1 MTGITSRSSHVV
13 AAPLNRMMK
22 DNQSVAGHLR
32 LHGWLLLVWFL
43 ASFGIVF
50 FARDLDRFFAGG
62 PFVYLFTAQGSLL
75 IFIAIVAV
83 FAWVANRRDGE
94 LVIDDLAYSTYKHRL
109 HRRFVGYVVCLLL
122 FLLALAFAER
132 WGLKKAWIG
141 AIFLFSTASLYA
153 VIGIYGRTSEASE
166 YYVAGRRIPAVYNG
180 MATAA
185 DWMSAA
191 SFLSMAGGLY
201 LQGFAGSESQP
212 GGLVYVLGWTG
223 GFCLVALLVAPY
235 LRKLGLYTIPDY
247 FGVRFGGYW
256 PRMIAAFA
264 AVLCSFTYVVAQIYG
279 VGLITSR
286 LMGVQFEV
294 GILLGLG
301 GVLVCSFLGG
311 MRAVTWTQVTQYVV
325 LMLAFLIPVTWLSYK
340 QLGNPFAPWVYGQ
353 QLQKIAALEQ
363 QLSYAPAELQVIN
376 EYARRARGYEL
387 KLLDVE
393 TALEVDRKE
402 LKKKINSLNEQQADE
417 SVIVAARREL
427 AALPKD
433 VVSARERWTHAMQAN
448 LERSQPLGGMPLHAK
463 PFAGNPQGDAAEVK
477 VFEGSRRNFL
487 ALMFCLM
494 VGTAGLPHL
503 LTRFY
508 TTRTVAEARTS
519 VAWSLFFIA
528 LLYLSAPALAVL
540 VKYEIMSHLVGQNFD
555 SLPGWIAQWAKV
567 DSSLVSVNDIN
578 GDNILQFAELQLG
591 GDMVMLLAPEFAGL
605 PYVVSAL
612 VAAGGLAAALST
624 ADGLLLTIGNA
635 LSHDFCYQGQRGGV
649 GSVRSVMLSKFAL
662 LVVALSAAY
671 VAAQRPADI
680 LYLVSASFSLAGAA
694 FVPAMVLGIF
704 WPRTTR
710 TAAVAGMMAGLGL
723 TIYYMVINAAAVR
736 SALGLSGSGLW
747 FGIQSVSAGVF
758 GVFAGVVVIVL
769 ISVFGQQTT
778 RDGI

>member
-1 MTGITSRSSHVV
+1 MGDGISRCHDVAMLNPALGTSEREPVS
-13 AAPLNRMMK
+13 
-22 DNQSVAGHLR
+22 GGFR
-32 LHGWLLLVWFL
+32 LHGWLLAIWFA

-50 FARDLDRFFAGG
+50 FARDLQMIVGNWPVGYWFA
-62 PFVYLFTAQGSLL
+62 AQGSVF

-83 FAWVANRRDGE
+83 FAWVANRRDGA
-94 LVIDDLAYSTYKHRL
+94 VSVGDVAYANYRHRL
-109 HRRFVGYVVCLLL
+109 HRKFAIYVVCLLV

-132 WGLKKAWIG
+132 LGLKKAWVG
-141 AIFLFSTASLYA
+141 AIFLFATVGLYA
-153 VIGIYGRTSEASE
+153 VIGIYGRTSDASE
-166 YYVAGRRIPAVYNG
+166 YYVAGRSIPAVYNG

-191 SFLSMAGGLY
+191 SFISMAGGLY
-201 LQGFAGSESQP
+201 LQGFSGTESQP

-235 LRKLGLYTIPDY
+235 LRRLGLYTIPDY
-247 FGVRFGGYW
+247 FGVRFGGRW
-256 PRMIAAFA
+256 PRVIAASA

-286 LMGVQFEV
+286 LTGVQFEI

-325 LMLAFLIPVTWLSYK
+325 LILAFLIPVSWLAYK
-340 QLGNPFAPWVYGQ
+340 QLGNPMAPFVYGQ
-353 QLQKIAALEQ
+353 QLPKIAELER
-363 QLSYAPAELQVIN
+363 QLSSSSAELQVTD
-376 EYARRARGYEL
+376 EYARLAQVYEL
-387 KLLDVE
+387 KLRNIE
-393 TALEVDRKE
+393 ASLESDRKTARE
-402 LKKKINSLNEQQADE
+402 KIRVLNEKRADE
-417 SVIVAARREL
+417 AIVVAARREL

-433 VVSARERWTHAMQAN
+433 VASAQERWTRAKQDN
-448 LERSQPLGGMPLHAK
+448 LDRAKPLGGMPVHVK
-463 PFAGNPQGDAAEVK
+463 PFAGDPQGSVAEQQAFDV
-477 VFEGSRRNFL
+477 SRRNFL

-528 LLYLSAPALAVL
+528 LLYLAAPALAVL
-540 VKYEIMSHLVGQNFD
+540 VKFEVMSQLVGQNID
-555 SLPGWIAQWAKV
+555 ALPAWIGQWAKV
-567 DSSLVSVNDIN
+567 DPTLISVSDVN
-578 GDNILQFAELQLG
+578 GDRILQFAELKLGADIVMLATPELG
-591 GDMVMLLAPEFAGL
+591 GM
-605 PYVVSAL
+605 PYVVSGL

-635 LSHDFCYQGQRGGV
+635 LAHDFFFKGESDRV
-649 GSVRSVMLSKFAL
+649 GAVRRVMLSKFAL
-662 LVVALSAAY
+662 LVVALAAAY

-704 WPRTTR
+704 WVRTTR
-710 TAAVAGMMAGLGL
+710 QAAVAGMLAGLGL
-723 TIYYMVINAAAVR
+723 TIYYMAVNAVPIR
-736 SALGLSGSGLW
+736 SALNLPGSGLW
-747 FGIQSVSAGVF
+747 FGIQPISSGVF
-758 GVFAGVVVIVL
+758 GVAAGVLVIVVVSL
-769 ISVFGQQTT
+769 FT
-778 RDGI
+778 RSADLPKD